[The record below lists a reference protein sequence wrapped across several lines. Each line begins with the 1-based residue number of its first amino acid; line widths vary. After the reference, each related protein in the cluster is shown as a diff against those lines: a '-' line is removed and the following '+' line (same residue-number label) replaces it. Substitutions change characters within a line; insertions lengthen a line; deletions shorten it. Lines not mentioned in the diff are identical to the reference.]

1 MNTCNTNRNLWIFSS
16 QSFFRY
22 HVLRM
27 QFETCHIQNML
38 QRNTVSW
45 SRNYLRKTGNGTIKV
60 KQLSHILGRTCW
72 QSTQVDHWARFLVVE
87 TSSARMRR
95 KEKRIWRQTKCTPVD
110 LETITCLIM
119 ICEKSLELYYCSGCG
134 VIRKLPFVTFAT
146 IVLQA
151 SFLCFQFMYTPDKNA
166 VVDVESLVTMS
177 NYPLRRTKEPCNGKN
192 GGRTLSVES
201 LNRSGPV
208 LFQAL
213 GLSCC
218 VKKNSATGKTVGQTR
233 SVESL

>member
-1 MNTCNTNRNLWIFSS
+1 MLGSESEYQRSTNTCNTNRDLWIFSS

-27 QFETCHIQNML
+27 KFETCHIQNML
-38 QRNTVSW
+38 QRNPVSW
-45 SRNYLRKTGNGTIKV
+45 SRNYLRKTGSGTIKV

-72 QSTQVDHWARFLVVE
+72 QATQVHHWARFLVVE

-95 KEKRIWRQTKCTPVD
+95 KEKRIWRQTN
-110 LETITCLIM
+110 LYTCRFGNNHMFNKDMRKESRAVLLQRLR
-119 ICEKSLELYYCSGCG
+119 CYQELALCN
-134 VIRKLPFVTFAT
+134 FAT
-146 IVLQA
+146 LVIQA

-177 NYPLRRTKEPCNGKN
+177 NYPLRRTKQPCNGKN

-201 LNRSGPV
+201 LTRSGPV

-213 GLSCC
+213 GLS
-218 VKKNSATGKTVGQTR
+218 VFLVA
-233 SVESL
+233 